1 MKPYNILK
9 FPSPEK
15 EQPPTDI
22 SIFKKS
28 DLQHPEALLIAYHDY
43 YGNINS
49 ENVIKFVGEFYGCN
63 FRQIS
68 WTSGNG
74 HNDIL
79 VER

>member
-22 SIFKKS
+22 LIFKHS
-28 DLQHPEALLIAYHDY
+28 DRDVLLIAYHDY

-49 ENVIKFVGEFYGCN
+49 EDVIKFVEEFYGCN
-63 FRQIS
+63 FRQIL
-68 WTSGNG
+68 WTSGNR

>member
-1 MKPYNILK
+1 MTPHNILK
-9 FPSPEK
+9 FPSSEK
-15 EQPPTDI
+15 EQPSTDI
-22 SIFKKS
+22 SIFK
-28 DLQHPEALLIAYHDY
+28 HPDRDVLLIAYHDY

-49 ENVIKFVGEFYGCN
+49 EDVIKFVGEFYGCN

-68 WTSGNG
+68 WTSGNK